1 MYTVQTLNKEAKKY
15 NLKLVRGEGYF
26 YWLGLTE
33 EVQKKINDAE
43 SGNSA
48 VETSVYVFRFTH
60 LSEENWNRELE
71 TIKKIIL

>member
-1 MYTVQTLNKEAKKY
+1 MYSNKEAKKF

-26 YWLGLTE
+26 YWIGLTE
-33 EVQKKINDAE
+33 EAQNKINDATF
-43 SGNSA
+43 GTGA

-60 LSEENWNRELE
+60 LSEENWKKELE